1 MKARHRSKRKPK
13 AATVDILGIAPR
25 KPRVPLK
32 WREHYQHLVELRDN
46 LAQRQ
51 ADLAK
56 DALEES
62 PTFSSHMAD
71 AGTDAYDRDF
81 ALGLLSSEQDAVYE
95 IEEALNRIRTG
106 RYGICESTGKPIEA
120 ARLVAIPWTRFSTR
134 AEKQLEQNGEVRR
147 TRLGPREAVAR
158 TEIKDQE
165 VEEIG

>member
-1 MKARHRSKRKPK
+1 MKARHRSNRKRKPK
-13 AATVDILGIAPR
+13 AATADILGIAPR

-46 LAQRQ
+46 FAQRQ
-51 ADLAK
+51 ADLTK
-56 DALEES
+56 DALDES

-106 RYGICESTGKPIEA
+106 RYGICEATGMPIEP
-120 ARLVAIPWTRFSTR
+120 ARLTAIPWTRFSTR
-134 AEKQLEQNGEVRR
+134 AER
-147 TRLGPREAVAR
+147 
-158 TEIKDQE
+158 
-165 VEEIG
+165 

>member
-1 MKARHRSKRKPK
+1 MKVRHRSSRKPK
-13 AATVDILGIAPR
+13 AATADILGLAPR

-120 ARLVAIPWTRFSTR
+120 ARLAAIPWTRFSTK
-134 AEKQLEQNGEVRR
+134 AEQQLEHDGEVRR